1 MAEPHVPLAEPHV
14 PLAEPHV
21 PLAEPD
27 QETANRIVSVNIRG
41 GMGNQM
47 FQIAAAYAYAKR
59 EKGNLQIRYMDRYE
73 KNDGRDIFW
82 DSVLIR
88 ARPYLVSRLP
98 PLPVWKEICPT
109 TYSVIPPLTDEGI
122 FLTEYM
128 QSSKYFADEESK
140 KAIKELLRADDDQI
154 RDICIKYKPFV
165 DQKHRVVV
173 MHARRTDFL
182 QHAAVHAPL
191 MGEYYREA
199 VQCVLKTVE
208 NPIFLLA
215 SDDNSYWPHIES
227 YIPEVYAHE
236 HFTVHESDVQT
247 MYLLQQFNYFV
258 MSNSTFIWWIVWL
271 ADAKKV
277 WTPAKWFGP
286 RGPTEFEDVYEPSWE
301 KITLE

>member
-1 MAEPHVPLAEPHV
+1 MSE
-14 PLAEPHV
+14 
-21 PLAEPD
+21 
-27 QETANRIVSVNIRG
+27 RIVSVNIMG

-47 FQIAAAYAYAKR
+47 FQVAAAYAYAKR
-59 EKGNLQIRYMDRYE
+59 ENGTLQIRYMDRHE

-88 ARPYLVSRLP
+88 ARSCLVTRLP
-98 PLPVWKEICPT
+98 PLPIWKEISPI
-109 TYSVIPPLTDEGI
+109 TYTVIPPLTDDGVY
-122 FLTEYM
+122 LSGYL
-128 QSSKYFADEESK
+128 QSSKYFGDEESK
-140 KAIKELLRADDDQI
+140 KAVKELLCADDEQKH
-154 RDICIKYKPFV
+154 DICVKYKPFV

-199 VQCVLKTVE
+199 VQRVLKKIE

-215 SDDNSYWPHIES
+215 SDDNSFWPHIES
-227 YIPEVYAHE
+227 YIPEVFSHE

-247 MYLLQQFNYFV
+247 MYLLQQFENFV

-271 ADAKKV
+271 ADAKNV
-277 WTPAKWFGP
+277 WTPKKWFGP
-286 RGPTEFEDVYEPSWE
+286 RGPTEYEDIYEPTWE
-301 KITLE
+301 KIDV